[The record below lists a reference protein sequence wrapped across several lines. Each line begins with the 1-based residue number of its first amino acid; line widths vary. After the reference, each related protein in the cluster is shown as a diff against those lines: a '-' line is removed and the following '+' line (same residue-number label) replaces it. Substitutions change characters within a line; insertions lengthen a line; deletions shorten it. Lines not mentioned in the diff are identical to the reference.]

1 MLAARSFRRSHGPV
15 RWLLAALN
23 QVLESTMLRTTLL
36 LCCLLLA
43 GCATK
48 AHFVATD
55 GDRLLSTRQVA
66 HELANADVV
75 VLGELH
81 DATAVHELHLELLQH
96 LHARRGDVVLALEMF
111 ERDVQPVL
119 LRYLNGLCTE
129 QEFLAASRP
138 WPNYASD
145 YRPMVEFARA
155 RNLPV
160 LAANAPRPLAA
171 RVAKQGIESVQGE
184 SHVARTTSAPEDD
197 YWQAFLAAMHGHV
210 GTGSQDAVK
219 RMYAAQCL
227 KDDTMAETV
236 ADHLRER
243 RAAGARPLVVLV
255 VGKGHSDHRRGVVP
269 RLLERLPDADVRVLS
284 CATGPSADAARREIQ
299 TGIGDYVICAAQSS
313 QPEAGSAARA
323 PRTAVG
329 PVRKPAE
336 AVKAADE
343 GNPEGQRP
351 ALGLMPDYAG
361 GVEGLRVESVREDGP
376 AATAGIEAGDVI
388 VSLGGLAVTD
398 MESYTE
404 ALGAQRIG
412 RLVPVRVRRGE
423 IEVEFQVKVAARSR

>member
-1 MLAARSFRRSHGPV
+1 
-15 RWLLAALN
+15 
-23 QVLESTMLRTTLL
+23 MLRTTVLL
-36 LCCLLLA
+36 SFLLSA
-43 GCATK
+43 GCATR

-75 VLGELH
+75 VLGEQH
-81 DATAVHELHLELLQH
+81 DATAVHELHLELLQQ
-96 LHARRGDVVLALEMF
+96 LHSRRGDVVLALEMF

-119 LRYLNGLCTE
+119 MRYISGLCTE
-129 QEFLAASRP
+129 AEFLAASRP

-155 RNLPV
+155 RNLLV
-160 LAANAPRPLAA
+160 LAANAPRPLAS
-171 RVAKQGIESVQGE
+171 RVAKQGIDSVQGE
-184 SHVARTTSAPEDD
+184 PHVARSTSAPEDD
-197 YWQAFLAAMHGHV
+197 YWQAFLAAMQGHV
-210 GTGSQDAVK
+210 GTGSQDAIK

-236 ADHLRER
+236 VDHLRER
-243 RAAGARPLVVLV
+243 QAAGARPLVVLV
-255 VGKGHSDHRRGVVP
+255 VGKGHSDHRRGVVSRVLDRMP
-269 RLLERLPDADVRVLS
+269 NADVRVLS
-284 CATGPSADAARREIQ
+284 CATGPSADAARRDVAV
-299 TGIGDYVICAAQSS
+299 GVGDYVICAV
-313 QPEAGSAARA
+313 QPPAPEEGQRLRT

-329 PVRKPAE
+329 PVRQAPVPVAVQE
-336 AVKAADE
+336 AE

-351 ALGLMPDYAG
+351 ALGLMPDYAA
-361 GVEGLRVESVREDGP
+361 GVEGLRVETVREDGP

-388 VSLGGLAVTD
+388 ISLGGLPVTD